1 MRGVEEITHTMSFGK
16 NPHVA
21 KAQDAEMK
29 ARAADDDHA
38 RASAWREAARL
49 WERAAE
55 KERFDKK
62 AAEYRTH
69 ADNARREADGEA
81 APEEESAP
89 AVKAAAAPA
98 KVDRSSLN

>member
-1 MRGVEEITHTMSFGK
+1 MSFGK

-62 AAEYRTH
+62 AAEYRAN
-69 ADNARREADGEA
+69 ADKARAEADGEA
-81 APEEESAP
+81 APDDDAP
-89 AVKAAAAPA
+89 AAPSSNATSATSAKAPA
-98 KVDRSSLN
+98 ATDRRSLN

>member
-1 MRGVEEITHTMSFGK
+1 MSFGK

-49 WERAAE
+49 WERAAD

-62 AAEYRTH
+62 AAEYRAN
-69 ADNARREADGEA
+69 ADRARAEADGE
-81 APEEESAP
+81 SAP
-89 AVKAAAAPA
+89 DDDGAPAAAPA
-98 KVDRSSLN
+98 SAAPAVPTADRRSLN

>member
-1 MRGVEEITHTMSFGK
+1 MSFGK

-81 APEEESAP
+81 APAEEEAPAAKPAP
-89 AVKAAAAPA
+89 AVPPA
-98 KVDRSSLN
+98 KIDRGSLN